1 VRTGPPIDDE
11 ADYALPIWAGVV
23 PVRMVAVEATVSG
36 LCANAWSEVRLLRE
50 SFAAAGVE
58 LLARLELI
66 VMRMILGFAAKA
78 RFGRKIKS
86 KSRRTWNH
94 QSMEVSLNRVGWV
107 GNGALPCCACL
118 G

>member
-1 VRTGPPIDDE
+1 
-11 ADYALPIWAGVV
+11 
-23 PVRMVAVEATVSG
+23 MVAVEATVSG
-36 LCANAWSEVRLLRE
+36 LCANAWSKVRLLRE

-86 KSRRTWNH
+86 RRTRDH
-94 QSMEVSLNRVGWV
+94 QGMEVSLNRGGGVGQWRPPLLRLPRVTV
-107 GNGALPCCACL
+107 GDPGPRSFVMFL
-118 G
+118 